1 MRLPPRG
8 CARRRVSERNRRR
21 RLLAWRLKLSA
32 ARPLTDEGEPSCC
45 KQFPGSDGKPA
56 PHPALRG
63 HLPPKGEG
71 FILGTPC
78 AILRRALLFP
88 LRYAIMYFV

>member
-1 MRLPPRG
+1 MGGEKSCQRL
-8 CARRRVSERNRRR
+8 
-21 RLLAWRLKLSA
+21 
-32 ARPLTDEGEPSCC
+32 RPLTDEGEPSRC

-71 FILGTPC
+71 FI
-78 AILRRALLFP
+78 ANALRDSAQGVAFS
-88 LRYAIMYFV
+88 YAIRYNVFCINVQRGMNHVR